1 MEREL
6 CPRNPAAALAL
17 FQAFIEAD
25 GVWFEQADD
34 SNGMLGETVRSA
46 CRHWLRAA
54 ARCQTPS
61 GMWPDR
67 LVELYLADQY
77 GARDELLRSANLLLD
92 EAAQRA
98 LVAKLDARL
107 SAAVDTCPTPER
119 PSNEIH
125 VLSGALSLLSESL
138 RDPDVTV
145 RALLRRKLDAT
156 RTRLDKSGK

>member
-1 MEREL
+1 MTDSPLEDTTSFLARQPRDVLVAVLLEL
-6 CPRNPAAALAL
+6 ARDHEAV
-17 FQAFIEAD
+17 QA
-25 GVWFEQADD
+25 
-34 SNGMLGETVRSA
+34 R
-46 CRHWLRAA
+46 
-54 ARCQTPS
+54 
-61 GMWPDR
+61 PDR

-138 RDPDVTV
+138 RDPDVKV

-156 RTRLDKSGK
+156 RARLDKSGK